1 MDLGLAGRRFVVGG
15 GSRGLGR
22 AVAEALVAE
31 GARVLLV
38 GRDENS
44 LRRTA
49 AQLGPDAYPLAADL
63 ATAEGV
69 DAVIAHVAIAFGQL
83 DGVLVNGGG
92 PAAGKALDVDEEQW
106 QAAYEILI
114 GRPLRLLRGLV
125 PQLADGAAVLFV
137 TSSSVRQPIPGLDT
151 SNVLRPGVAALVK
164 TLARELAPHIR
175 VNSIAPGRIDT
186 DRVRSLDAIRAQSEG
201 IAPAEQAARAAAA
214 IPMGRYGEP
223 AELGRA
229 AAFLLS
235 PAASYITGAALQV
248 DGGAIT
254 AVP

>member
-1 MDLGLAGRRFVVGG
+1 MDLGLAGKRLVVGG

-22 AVAEALVAE
+22 AVAEALVTE

-38 GRDENS
+38 GRDEDS

-49 AQLGPDAYPLAADL
+49 AQLGPDAYPLVADL

-69 DAVIAHVAIAFGQL
+69 DTVSAAVAISFGQL

-92 PAAGKALDVDEEQW
+92 PPAGTALDLDDEQW
-106 QAAYEILI
+106 RHAYDLLL
-114 GRPLRLLRGLV
+114 GGPLRLLRGLV
-125 PQLADGAAVLFV
+125 PQLTDGSAVLFV
-137 TSSSVRQPIPGLDT
+137 TSSSVRQPIPGLDA

-164 TLARELAPHIR
+164 TLARELAPRVR

-186 DRVRSLDAIRAQSEG
+186 DRVRSLDRIRAQADG
-201 IAPAEQAARAAAA
+201 IELEEQVARAAAA

-248 DGGAIT
+248 DGGAIA